1 MFLEKIR
8 IRNDFIGI
16 WIPIKGKWMIV
27 GRFPVEA
34 PWILGL
40 VGSDLGLILPIVFG
54 FEDPKLIFF

>member
-1 MFLEKIR
+1 
-8 IRNDFIGI
+8 
-16 WIPIKGKWMIV
+16 MIV